1 MRSWLARWWPG
12 RGAEAA
18 PAVERWLV
26 LDVETT
32 GLDVH
37 RDQLLAI
44 AAVGLQVD
52 WPSRRIALQPAD
64 SLALTLRPTQVSDKA
79 NILLHGIGVGAQRQG
94 MDPAQALRAFE
105 EWARGARLVAYHASF
120 DRTLL
125 RRYARENLGRPLAG
139 EWLDIAHLCTVA
151 HPQVKARALDDWL
164 AHFGIECV
172 ARHEATADVMAEC
185 DLLQRIWPQVAR
197 ECGSWRAVQRYAGRH
212 AWLGPG

>member
-1 MRSWLARWWPG
+1 MKAWLKSVWPW
-12 RGAEAA
+12 RGAA
-18 PAVERWLV
+18 PGQTVERWLV

-44 AAVGLQVD
+44 AAMGVRVD
-52 WPSRRIALQPAD
+52 WSARRIALQPAD
-64 SLALTLRPTQVSDKA
+64 SMAVTLRPTQVSDKA
-79 NILLHGIGVGAQRQG
+79 NILVHGIGVGLQRQG
-94 MDPAQALRAFE
+94 MDPAQAMRAFAQ
-105 EWARGARLVAYHASF
+105 WAQGARLVAFHASF

-125 RRYARENLGRPLAG
+125 QRYARDHLGRALEAD
-139 EWLDIAHLCTVA
+139 WLDIAHLCTVS

-164 AHFGIECV
+164 THFNIPCV

-197 ECGSWRAVQRYAGRH
+197 ECGSWRAVRRYAGRH
-212 AWLGPG
+212 AWLGPP

>member
-1 MRSWLARWWPG
+1 MKSWLGRWWP
-12 RGAEAA
+12 RRDADPAQ
-18 PAVERWLV
+18 AVERWLV

-32 GLDVH
+32 GLDMH

-44 AAVGLQVD
+44 AAMGVRVD
-52 WPSRRIALQPAD
+52 WAARRIALQPAD
-64 SLALTLRPTQVSDKA
+64 SLAVTLRPTRVSDKA
-79 NILLHGIGVGAQRQG
+79 NILVHGIGVGAQRQG
-94 MDPAQALRAFE
+94 MDPAEALRAFDQ
-105 EWARGARLVAYHASF
+105 WARGARLVAFHAGF

-125 RRYARENLGRPLAG
+125 QRCAREHLGQPLEQ

-164 AHFGIECV
+164 AHFNIECV

-197 ECGSWRAVQRYAGRH
+197 ECGSWRALQRYAGRH
-212 AWLGPG
+212 AWLGPR

>member
-1 MRSWLARWWPG
+1 MKAWLKSLWPW
-12 RGAEAA
+12 RGAA
-18 PAVERWLV
+18 PGQAVERWLV

-44 AAVGLQVD
+44 AAMGVRVD
-52 WPSRRIALQPAD
+52 WSARRIALQPAD
-64 SLALTLRPTQVSDKA
+64 SLAVTLRPTQVSDKA
-79 NILLHGIGVGAQRQG
+79 NILVHGIGVGLQRQG
-94 MDPAQALRAFE
+94 MDPAQAMRTFAQ
-105 EWARGARLVAYHASF
+105 WAQGARLVAFHTSF

-125 RRYARENLGRPLAG
+125 QRYARDHLGRALEAD
-139 EWLDIAHLCTVA
+139 WLDIAHLCTVS

-164 AHFGIECV
+164 AHFNIPCV

-197 ECGSWRAVQRYAGRH
+197 ECGSWRDVQRYAGRH
-212 AWLGPG
+212 AWLGPP